1 MYSKYYFEREKKVTR
16 CDKAKI
22 NKENIINI
30 DDFNNSEDYIIK
42 NTKDPISYEDYDYD
56 FMENK
61 NIITLQ

>member
-1 MYSKYYFEREKKVTR
+1 MTR

-56 FMENK
+56 LMEN
-61 NIITLQ
+61 